1 MYLELFRQCSIFFVF
16 QFITYFGLGLGL
28 WCVTAFSTIFQLYR
42 GDQFDC
48 WRKPEYPEKS
58 TDLPQITD
66 KLYHLMLYQV
76 HLAWA
81 GFELTTLMVKDTD
94 RPDSCKS
101 IYHTIKTTTTPLHM
115 LIPGL
120 YCIMHDVLS
129 IFTNKMFI
137 YFCFSHQIK
146 YILHTLFNNFIFSEH
161 HRYYYK
167 NIIFY
172 DVIVYSWLYV
182 PCLRTC

>member
-1 MYLELFRQCSIFFVF
+1 MVCNSFFNNISVISWRSVWLLEETGVPREIHRP
-16 QFITYFGLGLGL
+16 
-28 WCVTAFSTIFQLYR
+28 A
-42 GDQFDC
+42 
-48 WRKPEYPEKS
+48 
-58 TDLPQITD
+58 QITD